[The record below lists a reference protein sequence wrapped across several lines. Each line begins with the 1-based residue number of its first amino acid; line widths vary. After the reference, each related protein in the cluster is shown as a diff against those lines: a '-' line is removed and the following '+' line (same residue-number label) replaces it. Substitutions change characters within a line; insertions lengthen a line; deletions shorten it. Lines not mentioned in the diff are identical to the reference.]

1 MISDPLRYG
10 LIAFSLL
17 LAACSGYQA
26 VVPTG
31 GAGAKPVPSKR
42 SDHVVVAG
50 ETLYSIAWDSG
61 RDYRDVARWNG
72 IKAPYL
78 IKPGQR
84 LRLRSP
90 AAAAKLQTASS
101 GSTYYRV
108 RRGETLFGIAQKVE
122 IPYRSLAAWNQIAP
136 PYVIKPGQRLRLTPV
151 ATAANPADSKARS
164 RKTAQKHKSRA
175 AKVPNVAVK
184 NWQWPLTGPVIKRFS
199 SKSRNKGIDIAGK
212 SGQAVR
218 AAASGTVV
226 YQGSGLRGYGKLI
239 IIKHNADYLSAYAHC
254 DRIYVREG
262 DVIKRGQR
270 IATVGSTGTNR
281 IKLHFEIRRRG
292 NPVNPLQFLSKK

>member
-10 LIAFSLL
+10 LIAFALL
-17 LAACSGYQA
+17 LTACSSYQA
-26 VVPTG
+26 VAPTYKV
-31 GAGAKPVPSKR
+31 GAKPALSNR
-42 SDHVVVAG
+42 TEHVVVTG

-61 RDYRDVARWNG
+61 RDYRDIAQWNG

-78 IKPGQR
+78 IRPGQR
-84 LRLRSP
+84 LRLRPSG
-90 AAAAKLQTASS
+90 AAAKAPAASAT
-101 GSTYYRV
+101 TYYRV
-108 RRGETLFGIAQKVE
+108 RSGETLFGIAQKVE
-122 IPYRSLAAWNQIAP
+122 IPYRTLAAWNRIAA
-136 PYVIKPGQRLRLTPV
+136 PYVIKPGQRLRLTPG
-151 ATAANPADSKARS
+151 ATSANPAGTKARG
-164 RKTAQKHKSRA
+164 RKTTRQRKTRA

-184 NWQWPLTGPVIKRFS
+184 NWQWPLAGSVIKRFS
-199 SKSRNKGIDIAGK
+199 STSRNKGIDIAGK

-254 DRIYVREG
+254 DRIYVKEG
-262 DVIKRGQR
+262 DMIKRGQR

-292 NPVNPLQFLSKK
+292 NPVNPLQFLPKK